1 MTQPAKKYT
10 RQLKRELFCSR
21 KDRKRL
27 LLGWQR
33 TLTDFLEEHPEA
45 GEAQLTASFGTPEEM
60 AKLLMR
66 EIPASVQQKHKNI
79 QRLLP
84 LYITIAAVAIILT
97 SWIAIVTIDTIA
109 EHLSDHGYIVT
120 GSSAV
125 PTLPSD

>member
-84 LYITIAAVAIILT
+84 LYITIAAVAIILV
-97 SWIAIVTIDTIA
+97 SWVLFVAIQSVLY
-109 EHLSDHGYIVT
+109 HFSVT
-120 GSSAV
+120 GYGITSSFEP
-125 PTLPSD
+125 PTLPPD